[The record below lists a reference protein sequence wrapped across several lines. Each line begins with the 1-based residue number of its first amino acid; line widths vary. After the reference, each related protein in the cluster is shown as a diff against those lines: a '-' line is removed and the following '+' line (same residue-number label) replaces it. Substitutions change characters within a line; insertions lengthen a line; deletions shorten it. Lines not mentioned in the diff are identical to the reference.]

1 MWFTPTGYT
10 DMTHQLL
17 RKTLAN
23 AITRIPYESTSP
35 DVVGICKA
43 WRDDI
48 EAMAADVGLPP
59 VGYSLIHLDKT
70 KWYGP
75 GNVKWLPLHML
86 PRFRRDNPA
95 LRDYYARTQVVLGT
109 PIPKRR
115 GVV

>member
-1 MWFTPTGYT
+1 
-10 DMTHQLL
+10 MTHQLL

-48 EAMAADVGLPP
+48 EVMAADVGLPP

-95 LRDYYARTQVVLGT
+95 LRDYYARAQVVLGI
-109 PIPKRR
+109 PIPKKR

>member
-1 MWFTPTGYT
+1 M
-10 DMTHQLL
+10 DHQLF
-17 RKTLAN
+17 RQTLAN
-23 AITRIPYESTSP
+23 AVQRIPYESTSF
-35 DVVGICKA
+35 DVLGVCKA

-48 EAMAADVGLPP
+48 ETMVEDVGLPP
-59 VGYSLIHLDKT
+59 VGHSLIHLDKT

-109 PIPKRR
+109 PIPKKR

>member
-1 MWFTPTGYT
+1 
-10 DMTHQLL
+10 MTHQLL

-48 EAMAADVGLPP
+48 NAMAEDVGLPSA
-59 VGYSLIHLDKT
+59 GHSLIHLDKT

-109 PIPKRR
+109 PIPKKR

>member
-1 MWFTPTGYT
+1 M
-10 DMTHQLL
+10 DHQLF
-17 RKTLAN
+17 RQTLAN
-23 AITRIPYESTSP
+23 AVQRIPYESTSL
-35 DVVGICKA
+35 DVLGICKA

-95 LRDYYARTQVVLGT
+95 LRGYYARTPVVYGN
-109 PIPKRR
+109 PIPKKR